1 MCCDGNKQGLRSRIR
16 RIRGGRRSKKPFP
29 KKWHLNKQQKDDK
42 DIAMQIGGRVF
53 KAEKIASEKDLRKVR
68 AWKSKE
74 SLM

>member
-1 MCCDGNKQGLRSRIR
+1 
-16 RIRGGRRSKKPFP
+16 
-29 KKWHLNKQQKDDK
+29 
-42 DIAMQIGGRVF
+42 MQIGGRVF